1 MASKRR
7 VTLDE
12 VVVFF
17 GELADP
23 RSSINRRHPL
33 ASVIVIAILLA
44 VPWSDPDFEAQ
55 IALARAV
62 NDAQCR
68 LVALLPIAASQQLVS
83 NQGQSGLTSDNSNPS
98 EMPGAD

>member
-1 MASKRR
+1 M
-7 VTLDE
+7 L
-12 VVVFF
+12 F
-17 GELADP
+17 
-23 RSSINRRHPL
+23 
-33 ASVIVIAILLA
+33 IVIAILLA
-44 VPWSDPDFEAQ
+44 VPWSDADFQAQ

-83 NQGQSGLTSDNSNPS
+83 NHGQSGLTSDNSNPS